1 MLKLEIIKNKK
12 NNYVEIRNN
21 KKQKKNKI
29 KMIKN

>member
-1 MLKLEIIKNKK
+1 LKLEIIKNKK